1 MEITFA
7 KHMDSFQE
15 GIFTVLNKKKN
26 ELLAQGR
33 TIYNLS
39 VGTPDFKPA
48 PHVMQALTESASKP
62 ENYKYSL
69 VERPALLEAMQ
80 NFYNRRFGV
89 QLDTKQ
95 IMAVNGSQEAMTHIC
110 WALCDPGDVVL
121 VPNPGYPI
129 FEVGPFLCGA
139 EIVKYPLY
147 EENGFLPKFSDIP
160 EETAKKAKVMVV
172 SYPAN
177 PVCATANDAFYEE
190 LIAFAKKYN
199 IIIIHDNAYADIIYD
214 GEGQSFLKYDG
225 ASEVGVEYYSLSKTF
240 DLTGARVSF
249 VLGNE
254 AIIQKFRTLRSQ
266 IDYGIF
272 YPVQDAAIA
281 ALNGPFDG
289 VERQQEEY
297 AARNRALCGGLRSIG
312 WNVPDSKGTMF
323 VWAPIPAS
331 YTSSEKFTLDL
342 MEKSGVSVVPGSSFG
357 SLGEGYVRMAL
368 VLDVPTME
376 KVVQVIKESGIL
388 E

>member
-7 KHMDSFQE
+7 KRMDSFQE

-48 PHVMQALTESASKP
+48 PHVMQALTESASKS

-129 FEVGPFLCGA
+129 FEVFLCGA

-342 MEKSGVSVVPGSSFG
+342 MEKSGVIVVPGSSFG

>member
-7 KHMDSFQE
+7 KRMDSFQE

-342 MEKSGVSVVPGSSFG
+342 MEKSGVIVVPGSSFG

-376 KVVQVIKESGIL
+376 NVVQVIKESGIL

>member
-7 KHMDSFQE
+7 KRMDSFQE

-69 VERPALLEAMQ
+69 VERPALLETMQ

-89 QLDTKQ
+89 RLDTKQ

-139 EIVKYPLY
+139 KIVKYPLY

-160 EETAKKAKVMVV
+160 EETAKKAKVMVI

-177 PVCATANDAFYEE
+177 PVCATANDTFYEE

-225 ASEVGVEYYSLSKTF
+225 ADEVGVEYYSLSKTF

-254 AIIQKFRTLRSQ
+254 SIIQKFRTLRSQ

-272 YPVQDAAIA
+272 YPIQDAAIA
-281 ALNGPFDG
+281 ALNGPFDD

-342 MEKSGVSVVPGSSFG
+342 MEKSGVIVVPGSSFG